1 MAQQMTGEPTLNSYR
16 AWLRRVALSLILA
29 IAVGLL
35 TLIIARG
42 ISGAWLFIEH
52 QELVRAAAATLRNGI
67 EGLPSADL
75 RAARLRAEQSAAV
88 HMRIGMAVAFVV
100 AALTAAGSYLWLEQ
114 RAARSVR

>member
-1 MAQQMTGEPTLNSYR
+1 MAQQTTGELTLHSQR
-16 AWLRRVALSLILA
+16 AWLRRVVLSLLLA
-29 IAVGLL
+29 AAAGLL
-35 TLIIARG
+35 TLLVARG

-75 RAARLRAEQSAAV
+75 RAARLRAEQSEAM
-88 HMRIGMAVAFVV
+88 HMRIGMAVAFAV

-114 RAARSVR
+114 RAARSTQ